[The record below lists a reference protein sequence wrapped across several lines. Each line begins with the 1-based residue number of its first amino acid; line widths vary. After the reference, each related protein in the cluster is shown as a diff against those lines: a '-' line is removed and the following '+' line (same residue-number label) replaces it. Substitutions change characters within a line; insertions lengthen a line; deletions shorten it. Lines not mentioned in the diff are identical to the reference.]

1 MNLKNKNVE
10 ISIISIT
17 MALYVVLGYI
27 FQPINF
33 MQLQFRVAEIMVG
46 MCILFPISGLIGNV
60 LGVFFLNLT
69 SPLGLIDIIFMPLV
83 NILALICIILLRN
96 KKYLKYVGGMLY
108 AFIISL
114 GVGLELFLILGLPF
128 LLMVIQVFIPEI
140 ILSSIGILIF
150 TRIKYHIGELVDH
163 TR

>member
-60 LGVFFLNLT
+60 LGVFFLNLI

>member
-1 MNLKNKNVE
+1 MNLKNKSIE
-10 ISIISIT
+10 ISITSIT

-27 FQPINF
+27 FQPISF

-46 MCILFPISGLIGNV
+46 MCIIFPIPGLIGNT
-60 LGVFFLNLT
+60 LGVFLLNLT

-83 NILALICIILLRN
+83 NIIALTCIILFRN
-96 KKYLKYVGGMLY
+96 KKYLKYFGGMLY

-114 GVGLELFLILGLPF
+114 GVALELYLVLGLPF

-140 ILSSIGILIF
+140 ILTSIGILIF
-150 TRIKYHIGELVDH
+150 TRIKYQINI
-163 TR
+163 